1 MPDTTPRG
9 GVSGSE
15 GKAQPLIVVG
25 VLIIVAL
32 VGVIVALV
40 LNLNREPTVIVQ
52 EREAEA
58 PEQRQFV
65 INDDTPDEVFRE
77 IMDTPVDTP
86 EYYQVRMNLDWHFPD
101 GASPSPDSY
110 VANVETNSTNVYFD
124 LVLADTEEV
133 IYASPVIPLGGHLD
147 NVTLDK
153 DLDPGQYECV
163 MIYHML
169 DNEQRTLSTLRVAL
183 TIFVDG

>member
-1 MPDTTPRG
+1 MADTTPRG

-15 GKAQPLIVVG
+15 GKAQPVIIVG
-25 VLIIVAL
+25 ALIIVAL

-52 EREAEA
+52 EPEA

-65 INDDTPDEVFRE
+65 INDDTPDEVFQE
-77 IMDTPVDTP
+77 IIDAPVDSP

-110 VANVETNSTNVYFD
+110 VENAETNSTNVYFD

-133 IYASPVIPLGGHLD
+133 IYASPVIPLGSHLN

-153 DLDPGQYECV
+153 DLDPGQYDCV
-163 MIYHML
+163 MIYHLL

-183 TIFVDG
+183 TIYVDG